1 MLGTSVQRAWCAKIT
16 NKKAHGAKVQPVP
29 APKRT
34 PVSLSRSRCRW
45 VSCVLK
51 NAPCPSP
58 WGSPY
63 HHYTGRRV
71 LEWSAPPWHVS
82 AQELWQNA
90 PRADAQNTSA
100 TAGGG
105 GGVGR
110 GTAYSERLE
119 QIEMNFQIA
128 PFFCQA
134 PSYCFLGG
142 GHWASGNSF
151 ARQARGAGSQRWR
164 DCSAASTKDGHRWC
178 ARCLPC
184 PRCPPASAS
193 PGGHPAMREAWEAP

>member
-1 MLGTSVQRAWCAKIT
+1 M
-16 NKKAHGAKVQPVP
+16 
-29 APKRT
+29 
-34 PVSLSRSRCRW
+34 
-45 VSCVLK
+45 SCVLK

-82 AQELWQNA
+82 AQELWQNT
-90 PRADAQNTSA
+90 PREGAQNTSA
-100 TAGGG
+100 AAGGG
-105 GGVGR
+105 GGVG

-128 PFFCQA
+128 PFCQA
-134 PSYCFLGG
+134 PSYRFLGG

-164 DCSAASTKDGHRWC
+164 ECSAASTKDGHRWC

-184 PRCPPASAS
+184 PRCPPSLRFSWGPPCHVGGTGGTIRAFRPSLQCHGPPPAWPRTALVFPS
-193 PGGHPAMREAWEAP
+193 PSE